1 MLVASEAPFI
11 SSSYFDNQ
19 VDYIRKTT
27 RLSFSYSPPMA
38 APSRGAQLALLLL
51 AGFEAMVDEVVAGL
65 EERGH
70 PGVSAMHE
78 FALRA
83 IDTGADSASELGRR
97 LSVSKQAA
105 AKTIAVLETL
115 GYVARK
121 PDSNDGRRK
130 RLQVTRRGREMVAIG
145 AALFDDVRDR
155 WAREIGE
162 KQLRAIESHLAILV
176 PTRTISAAGLSEADD
191 APSS

>member
-1 MLVASEAPFI
+1 
-11 SSSYFDNQ
+11 
-19 VDYIRKTT
+19 
-27 RLSFSYSPPMA
+27 
-38 APSRGAQLALLLL
+38 
-51 AGFEAMVDEVVAGL
+51 MVDEVVAGL

-83 IDTGADSASELGRR
+83 IDAGAGSASELGRR

-115 GYVARK
+115 GYVARE
-121 PDSNDGRRK
+121 PDSNDKRRK
-130 RLQVTRRGREMVAIG
+130 RLRVTRRGREMVAIG

-162 KQLRAIESHLAILV
+162 NQLRAIESHLTVVV
-176 PTRTISAAGLSEADD
+176 PARTVVARGLREADD
-191 APSS
+191 GPGS